1 MKVSSSLNRKL
12 GAILSIV
19 NLLVSV
25 LIGMVY
31 TPICVRCL
39 GQSDYGLYTFA
50 FGLVGYL
57 SILDFGFGSALV
69 RYSSRLNETNSNET
83 NNLYGFFLILFSV
96 IGFIA
101 FGIGLSVYFNMNSI
115 FANSFTS
122 EELFLLS
129 KIFPLL
135 LINVSL
141 SFPFGVFS
149 AIIQAHEKFVFLRVV
164 DIVKSICSHL
174 IVILVLLLGY
184 KVYALTLITVCFSF
198 VVYLVNTYYCFFKL
212 NVRFGFNLTNIDLY
226 KQIVKYSF
234 FVFLGMIGTKLYDET
249 DKLVLG
255 YFCGS
260 KEVALYGVAITFQ
273 MYFQILALS
282 LTNVFFPLLNR
293 ILVSAN
299 ADVEISQLFNK
310 ISHFLLVIL
319 EFIIVGFLVF
329 GREFTVLWVGNDYI
343 NSYIIA
349 LIILLPSLVPFSQYL
364 GNSILEAMNRH
375 RVNSI
380 MYFVMALFNVI
391 ISIPLAIRFGGI
403 GAAIGT
409 AVGTILARI
418 VFINWYYVNKI
429 GLKVKEYWMNFIIIS
444 IKYVP
449 VLLVM
454 YFSNFLFS
462 NSSWTFLIIKILLSL
477 IVCVPYVYM
486 FILNEYEK
494 NLVLNFVNFRSMSH

>member
-149 AIIQAHEKFVFLRVV
+149 AII
-164 DIVKSICSHL
+164 
-174 IVILVLLLGY
+174 VLLLGY

-349 LIILLPSLVPFSQYL
+349 LIILLPSLVPLSQYL